1 VISPVRTWNFRK
13 ILKIF
18 GILYLVYSIS
28 LENANRELPPVSAA
42 RIMNTRFILF
52 TLLVLLV
59 HSSFSEDP
67 GAAQR
72 RLVFVRDSNVWITTL
87 DGSKARKLIRGAD
100 PCISPDGQKVAF
112 TISPTGGKEAVRH
125 IAVME
130 LSTGSTKVFQETP
143 SNNCF
148 GPVWSPD
155 GSQILFEI
163 FVENHWRLGLLNGDG
178 SGFRFFEL
186 PFRDSG
192 WWSIIWAPD
201 GKSIFCQ
208 DLEKICRFDL
218 GGGLLASWEVGKIVP
233 SSDMDSSK
241 RLSVSD
247 DGQRLLIGVNMDQE
261 ESPKDW
267 EGPPPA
273 IWLFDIPSGKAT
285 RLTPKMSYASDS
297 CWLNPSEYL
306 LVDSAKNEKTS
317 SIYQASIGGGTPRRL
332 IKNAADPSVSAGSR

>member
-1 VISPVRTWNFRK
+1 LKFYICFIQALQNADEESP
-13 ILKIF
+13 
-18 GILYLVYSIS
+18 
-28 LENANRELPPVSAA
+28 AVSAA
-42 RIMNTRFILF
+42 RIMNTRFLFF
-52 TLLVLLV
+52 TLFALSI
-59 HSSFSEDP
+59 HSSLSEEP

-72 RLVFVRDSNVWITTL
+72 RIVFVRDSSIWIANL
-87 DGSKARKLIRGAD
+87 DGSKSRKLVRGAD

-163 FVENHWRLGLLNGDG
+163 FVENHWRLGLLNSDG
-178 SGFRFFEL
+178 SGFRFLEL

-192 WWSIIWAPD
+192 WWSAIWAPD
-201 GKSIFCQ
+201 GKSIYCQ
-208 DLEKICRFDL
+208 DLDKIYRFDL
-218 GGGLLASWEVGKIVP
+218 SGGLLASWEVGKIIP
-233 SSDMDSSK
+233 NSDMDSSK
-241 RLSVSD
+241 RLSLSD
-247 DGQRLLIGVNMDQE
+247 DGQRLLIDANMDDE
-261 ESPKDW
+261 EPPKDW
-267 EGPPPA
+267 AGPPPA

-285 RLTPKMSYASDS
+285 RLTPKKSYASDS
-297 CWLNPSEYL
+297 CWLNQSEYL
-306 LVDSAKNEKTS
+306 LVDSTKNEKTS

-332 IKNAADPSVSAGSR
+332 IKNAADPSVSAGSP

>member
-1 VISPVRTWNFRK
+1 MK
-13 ILKIF
+13 
-18 GILYLVYSIS
+18 
-28 LENANRELPPVSAA
+28 
-42 RIMNTRFILF
+42 TRF
-52 TLLVLLV
+52 LLSALLALAI
-59 HSSFSEDP
+59 HSSLSAEP
-67 GAAQR
+67 GARQR
-72 RLVFVRDSNVWITTL
+72 RLVFDRDSNIWTANL
-87 DGSKARKLIRGAD
+87 DGSKPRKLIRGAD
-100 PCISPDGQKVAF
+100 PCISPDGRKVAF
-112 TISPTGGKEAVRH
+112 TISPTGGKEVVRQ
-125 IAVME
+125 IAVLE

-218 GGGLLASWEVGKIVP
+218 SGQLLVSWEIGKIIP
-233 SSDMDSSK
+233 NGDLDSSK
-241 RLSVSD
+241 RLSLSD
-247 DGQRLLIGVNMDQE
+247 DGQRLLIDVNMDQE
-261 ESPKDW
+261 DSPKDW
-267 EGPPPA
+267 AGPPPA

-285 RLTPKMSYASDS
+285 RLTPKMSYASDP
-297 CWLNPSEYL
+297 CWLNQSEYL
-306 LVDSAKNEKTS
+306 LVNATKNEKTS
-317 SIYQASIGGGTPRRL
+317 SIYQTSIGGGTPRRL
-332 IKNAADPSVSAGSR
+332 MKNAANPSVSAGSP

>member
-1 VISPVRTWNFRK
+1 
-13 ILKIF
+13 
-18 GILYLVYSIS
+18 
-28 LENANRELPPVSAA
+28 
-42 RIMNTRFILF
+42 MNTRFLF
-52 TLLVLLV
+52 FALLALAI
-59 HSSFSEDP
+59 HSSLSVEP
-67 GAAQR
+67 GPGQR
-72 RLVFVRDSNVWITTL
+72 RIVFTRDSNIWIANL

-100 PCISPDGQKVAF
+100 PSISPDGQKVAF
-112 TISPTGGKEAVRH
+112 TISPTGGQEVVRN

-130 LSTGSTKVFQETP
+130 LSTGSTKVFKEIP

-148 GPVWSPD
+148 APVWSPD

-178 SGFRFFEL
+178 SGFRFFEM
-186 PFRDSG
+186 PFRDPG
-192 WWSIIWAPD
+192 WWSVSWAPD

-208 DLEKICRFDL
+208 DLAKICRFDL
-218 GGGLLASWEVGKIVP
+218 SGQLLASWEIGKIIP
-233 SSDMDSSK
+233 NGDLDSSK

-261 ESPKDW
+261 EPPKDW

-297 CWLNPSEYL
+297 CWLNHSEYL
-306 LVDSAKNEKTS
+306 LVDATKNEKTS
-317 SIYQASIGGGTPRRL
+317 SIYQASIGGGTPRRV
-332 IKNAADPSVSAGSR
+332 IKNAADPSVSANSP